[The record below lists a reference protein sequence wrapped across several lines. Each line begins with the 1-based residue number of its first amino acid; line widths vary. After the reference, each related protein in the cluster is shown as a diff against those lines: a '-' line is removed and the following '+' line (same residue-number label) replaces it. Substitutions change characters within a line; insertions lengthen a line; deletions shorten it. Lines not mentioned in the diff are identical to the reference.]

1 MSFESITI
9 PNQEGSNLCLYK
21 WSPKDNVKKIGVV
34 QIAHGMAE
42 WAGRYDNFAERLVD
56 AGYIV
61 YANDHRGH
69 GKTAKNIDDIG
80 FLGKDGFNGMVR
92 DLKVVHDLI
101 QKENPDLPV
110 FLFGHSMGSFLAQSY
125 ASQYGDALKGIILSG
140 SNGEL
145 GYILNVGIIIAR
157 LQVFLFGE
165 KAKSRLLNRVT
176 FGFYNKPFKPY
187 RTPFDWLSRDTAEVD
202 KYMDDAFCG
211 SIFTSSFYYDFLKG
225 LKALYEDSKINLIP
239 KNLPVYILSGSMDP
253 VGEFGKGVTRL
264 AQQYRHYGLTDVTLK
279 LYEDAR
285 HEILNEINKDE
296 VINDILRWLDSK
308 V

>member
-1 MSFESITI
+1 MSFENMTI
-9 PNQEGSNLCLYK
+9 SNQKGINLQLYK
-21 WSPKDNVKKIGVV
+21 WSPKGNVKKIGVV

-69 GKTAKNIDDIG
+69 GKTAKNVDDIG

-92 DLKVVHDLI
+92 DLKVVQGLI
-101 QKENPDLPV
+101 QDENPDLPL
-110 FLFGHSMGSFLAQSY
+110 FLFGHSMGSFLAQSF
-125 ASQYGDALKGIILSG
+125 ASQYGDTLKGIILSG
-140 SNGEL
+140 SNGKL
-145 GYILNVGIIIAR
+145 GNILHLGIIIAK

-165 KAKSRLLNRVT
+165 KAKSRLLNKTT
-176 FGFYNKPFKPY
+176 FGFYNKPFKPC

-202 KYMDDAFCG
+202 KYMDDIYCG
-211 SIFTSSFYYDFLKG
+211 GIFTSSFFYDFFKG
-225 LKALYEDSKINLIP
+225 LKTLYDDSKINLIP

-264 AQQYRHYGLTDVTLK
+264 AQLYRRHGLTDVTLK
-279 LYEDAR
+279 LYKDAR

-296 VINDILRWLDSK
+296 VINDILQWLISK